1 MGSKIKLQVRIF
13 NPLQSE
19 FRSQVLG
26 VFFGLL
32 AGIFISC
39 GNGAETVTWQ
49 IDSFE
54 EIGGMPVVVSGAPRV
69 LTAEDGKV
77 VEFNGNNDGLLVRSN
92 PVADWE
98 NFLIEVDIKPYPGF
112 PENIEQRFLHI
123 QDPENENRRI
133 LIELRLTENN
143 EWYGDW
149 FVKTENESITLVDPT
164 LTHPVNEWATISLKY
179 EDGVLTGLVNGE
191 EQVQGKIKY
200 LSAGPSA
207 QTSVGTR
214 MDQRSWFK
222 GVIKEVRFISLDK

>member
-191 EQVQGKIKY
+191 EQVQGK
-200 LSAGPSA
+200 
-207 QTSVGTR
+207 
-214 MDQRSWFK
+214 
-222 GVIKEVRFISLDK
+222 